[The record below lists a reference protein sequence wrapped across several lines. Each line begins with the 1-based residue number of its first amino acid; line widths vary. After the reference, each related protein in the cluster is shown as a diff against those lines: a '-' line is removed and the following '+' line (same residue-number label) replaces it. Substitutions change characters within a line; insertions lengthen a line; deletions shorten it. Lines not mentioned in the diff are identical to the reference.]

1 MVLLAGGTGSPFFTT
16 DTCAAQRACE
26 LGADVLLKATKVD
39 GVFDRDPMADPAAK
53 RYDTLTYQKV
63 LADRLGVMDL
73 TAISLC
79 MQAGIPIVVFK
90 LADAGNLASVVA
102 GKKIG
107 TIVTS

>member
-1 MVLLAGGTGSPFFTT
+1 
-16 DTCAAQRACE
+16 
-26 LGADVLLKATKVD
+26 
-39 GVFDRDPMADPAAK
+39 MADAAAK

-90 LADAGNLASVVA
+90 LSDAGNLASVVA